1 MNKILFPA
9 TLKIGDPANL
19 PAAGK
24 SVGELQSVLSK
35 LRLEVNP
42 SDLARKEM
50 GASTVEAV
58 RAFQERAGLHAD
70 GKLTHETVAKLNAEL
85 AHNFVA
91 QSKPRTQRIQ
101 ALLQQAG
108 QQLDPA
114 EIKSRKFGPSTVQA
128 FKAIQAKLGVPQDGR
143 ITEDVV
149 SKLREEALKA
159 KLSTKTQ
166 VAQVQRTL
174 LRALDIAKLKDVR
187 VDADELKGRKI
198 GPSTQAVIKAVQT
211 KYGLPATGEL
221 DAATYDRLTSIAVSI
236 PEPVRLLKAKNAA
249 ELKPLKKTA
258 RLNMKSAHVVEVQSA
273 LAFLGFKVDE
283 AEFKNKVFGKSTRDA
298 VVSYQ
303 KARGLAI
310 TGHAA
315 GDTLESL
322 NREIARANPDVATG
336 EFPHRVRG
344 SVRNEQWQ
352 GMAGVTVQV
361 WEKLVS
367 GQGAKLAERKAG
379 ANGFFDVPY
388 DPPRDAATK
397 QIKQPFHLQIRAVD
411 AANAEIGSKLLF
423 NPTQIAWTNFT
434 KGDQPYRGTSE
445 FQGRMAAVTK
455 AIGNTK
461 VIDLVETAA
470 NRQITQA
477 AQVAGLIAEDV
488 MRLVLAHR
496 VAVRVNHAPLG
507 AEACYAYIAQNLP
520 STLPGDLINSTE
532 DWTLIDHLVD
542 MAANGLVFMDDGLKA
557 LAFDNAI
564 TLNLMPIAVG
574 LQKAAVLA
582 AFAQL
587 KQTYVLEKPILI
599 GNGSLKGL
607 LDSSSVDKANYPKV
621 ADAFLQ
627 HKSFGPEFWADV
639 NARPGDF
646 GGADAIKDLKTT
658 VEVGHITKNF
668 GPMLSALKQKIA
680 DPNDHTVSSA
690 RDLAKLTH
698 DEWVGLINA
707 NGGQV
712 PANTDGQSA
721 ADKVQTY
728 AATLVN
734 QSERMFPA
742 VALVATV
749 ARSVNNPLPNV
760 KGVQALM
767 DAHPDLDLRAGNLD
781 VFVKQQNINVDEAT
795 LTEARVLQ
803 RLHRI
808 APNALSGQALLDQ
821 KIHNSAQIVAMGKDR
836 FVATLTKDKNVDA
849 RTALT
854 VYGFAEYQY
863 AQVLQRIADYRFD
876 LHRADPKA
884 IINHTYTKA
893 ELPPE
898 LASIPNLATLFGSL
912 DFCACSHCQ
921 SVYGPAAYLA
931 DVLRFLDKH
940 PSELANKTVKDVLFE
955 RRPDI
960 GNMKLNCENTETP
973 LPYIDLVCEVLE
985 NAIAAPNPAP
995 NFAFQTTRT
1004 AAELRAAPEHV
1015 REEAY
1020 DKLRTADFPLHIAF
1034 DLWQE
1039 QARVFLQHLGV
1050 SRWELMETFQLP
1062 EVPGVPAVP
1071 PAPAVPLVPAVPSD
1085 TSIAGEYWGIST
1097 HETAIIVAPGDNT
1110 DAKQKVHW
1118 GITSPAIPVELS
1130 VADFMRRSSLDY
1142 AGLLELLYVQWINP
1156 LNDPNNV
1163 IIERPEATCDTELQK
1178 VVKLNA
1184 NRLDKMHRFLRLRR
1198 YVGWAM
1204 WEIDLLI
1211 RSTAIGNGI
1220 LDENC
1225 LVRLKQF
1232 AQLQKRLGLS
1242 ADRTLTLF
1250 GDINT
1255 EVRVKPDR
1263 PQQPIPSLYESLFL
1277 NRAVVNPVDLGFG
1290 LPIAAGTHFADADP
1304 SLDHRRTVVAAF
1316 ALTAADL
1323 ERLQVKLPNNDLSV
1337 ANLSRIGRYAWLAM
1351 GLGISIKDLLTLEA
1365 LLGVADIFASPKV
1378 LLDFIKNIDWVTKSP
1393 FTADELDYL
1402 LRKNPESAL
1411 GLRDEVVTQHI
1422 EGLRQALRADR
1433 GSNAA
1438 GVVANQTST
1447 TLGLAADQAQLL
1459 LEQAKLGGK
1468 TFSLVL
1474 QDSSLVAQ
1482 DDAGKFVTKVTPANF
1497 PNIYTVFRV
1506 LHKAALVVQRF
1517 KLDALNLAWLLAN
1530 AAKFQLLQPADLPVV
1545 NAPAATLFPA
1555 WLRLAKWTYFK
1566 ELYPEPEGM
1575 SLRGVFDLAGV
1586 QATPLATIKSAIANL
1601 TQWEPKEVDELIAAR
1616 ALQHGAASG
1625 FADIEN
1631 FLRLHKCLL
1640 ISRRIGVTPAK
1651 VSAWSKRDD
1660 NANDAQKLVS
1670 QEARQATKAKYDD
1683 VTWLEKVTPLED
1695 ALREKKRD
1703 ALIGYLVSNSL
1714 VSVSPEI
1721 NQGGKTYVNPAYW
1734 RDSNDLLKYFLIDVE
1749 MCSCQLTSRIK
1760 QAISSVQMFVQRCL
1774 LGLEQP
1780 RVEVSRAEQQDTASD
1795 NSWKQWKWM
1804 KSYRIWEANRKVFL
1818 YPENWIEPE
1827 LRDDKSPFF
1836 DELESEILQSDMTDE
1851 NAEQA
1856 FLHYVQK
1863 VHEVARLDIVGTYY
1877 ELDDTDPR
1885 DELPPDVNLLHV
1897 VGRTRAQPAVY
1908 FYRRFDLNYGEWSA
1922 WEKIDLDIQ
1931 SNQVIP
1937 VIYNRRLYLFWLSF
1951 MEKPQKVKKLPPATP
1966 TTADSNG
1973 KINSQDAPEPP
1984 NQLELQLCWSG
1995 RKDKGWTSKKV
2006 SHQKLIHPWQRPL
2019 YSYNLKPRYKSRE
2032 NLLWLDVYISQ
2043 SQEFNSTQFW
2053 DAYRNVRD
2061 YVTARHPFGEVS
2073 RPWHSSSFVFDGEVV
2088 DVKMKALAG
2097 QYHILNSNGVAN
2109 EFLSQTT
2116 SLAYVHDNFGEAGRF
2131 ITQLSGRYEI
2141 APRLPLPD
2149 GMHYRNTKL
2158 VNNSQNG
2165 SRANVLENS
2174 HSRTLLSG
2182 AKSPFEI
2189 VASQHSIV
2197 FDTAEWGPVPFFYQ
2211 DTTRAFFIKPEW
2223 QQVIVG
2229 YNQALQTYNY
2239 NFFPFYHPY
2248 TALFMRELNRSGLDG
2263 LLNRQIQTA
2272 PQGYYPGNSFDFGS
2286 YSPGSMSLP
2295 DKTAK
2300 NDRVDFER
2308 YGAYA
2313 LYNWEIFFHAPLMI
2327 ACKLSQNQRFD
2338 EAMRWFHYIFDPTNT
2353 ESPDVPQRYWITRPF
2368 FEQTS
2373 DAYRQ
2378 QRIDNLLKNIDQH
2391 QDELRA
2397 WKNNPFK
2404 PHLIARYRP
2413 VAYQK
2418 TVVMKY
2424 IDNLIAWG
2432 DQLFRRDTIEAIN
2445 EATTLYVLAYELLGR
2460 RPVKVPNV
2468 EHTDK
2473 SYNELAADGGLD
2485 PFGNKQVDILME
2497 NFTGTPVRV
2506 TRTQSGTEPL
2516 PTLNV
2521 FYFGIPNNDRLLKY
2535 WDTVE
2540 DRLFKIRHCMN
2551 IQGVV
2556 RQLPL
2561 FEPPI
2566 DPALLV
2572 KAAAA
2577 GVDLSS
2583 VIADP
2588 AVAPYRF
2595 RQLSQKALEFC
2606 GEVRNL
2612 GDKLLAAL
2620 EKFDAEG
2627 LSLLRSSQEI
2637 NVLQAVREV
2646 RKQQI
2651 KEANE
2656 NWASLEKSRDLAQQK
2671 KDYYEGRDYM
2681 NAWEITALSLGGI
2694 SALAET
2700 GIALGYILAGGLT
2713 FIPKF
2718 VTGASGFGGSPHVTV
2733 EVIDG
2738 FKFSRASELA
2748 VQTLGAISRAADK
2761 FGSLASTVGGYQR
2774 RQEDWK
2780 FQGQLATTEITQI
2793 EKQIA
2798 AAQIRLAIA
2807 EKELDNQ
2814 ALQIENSQAVD
2825 EYMRSKYTN
2834 QQLFDWLARQI
2845 ATIYFQSYQLAYD
2858 MAKRAEKCFQ
2868 HERGDAA
2875 ATFVQFG
2882 YWDSLKKGLLAGE
2895 RLANDIRRMEAAY
2908 LEQNNRDL
2916 EITKHISVAQ
2926 YFPLS
2931 LLALK
2936 EAGACTIV
2944 LPEWLFDMD
2953 YPGHYFRRLKSV
2965 SVSIPGVVGPYTSI
2979 NCTLSLTNH
2988 GIRVRK
2994 DVAAGYG
3001 DPLAAGDDRFHK
3013 SVVPQAAIATS
3024 HGQNDSGM
3032 FELNFNDERFLP
3044 FEGAGAVSEWRLE
3057 LPLENNQF
3065 DLTAVSD
3072 VVLHIRYTARPSGDA
3087 NLTQAAKDNLG
3098 NVLPPLGLRMFII
3111 NQEFSSEWYRFLH
3124 PEAGQDQV
3132 LMFRLGSEH
3141 VPFYARGKTNIN
3153 LTDVS
3158 LIVEGAKGINYT
3170 VELTPPEGPRSHNN
3184 ALKPDPTYGGRQSM
3198 VKGAFA
3204 EQAKVLGD
3212 WQLKIRRKD
3221 AADFKSL
3228 PAEDLRNAYL
3238 VLGFKTS

>member
-1 MNKILFPA
+1 MNTMLFPA
-9 TLKIGDPANL
+9 ALKIGDPANL

-24 SVGELQSVLSK
+24 LVGELQSVLLK
-35 LRLEVNP
+35 LKLEVNP
-42 SDLARKEM
+42 SDLSRKEM
-50 GASTVEAV
+50 GASSVKAV

-70 GKLTHETVAKLNAEL
+70 GKLTHETVTTLNAEM
-85 AHNFVA
+85 AHNFVT
-91 QSKPRTQRIQ
+91 QSKPRTQRLQ
-101 ALLQQAG
+101 ALLQQLG
-108 QQLDPA
+108 QPLDPA
-114 EIKSRKFGPSTVQA
+114 EIRSRKFGPTTEQA
-128 FKAIQAKLGVPQDGR
+128 FKAIQAKLGEPQDGR
-143 ITEDVV
+143 VTEVVV
-149 SKLREEALKA
+149 SKLREEALKTR
-159 KLSTKTQ
+159 LSTKAQ

-174 LRALDIAKLKDVR
+174 LRALTIAKLMDVR
-187 VDADELKGRKI
+187 VDADELKGKRI
-198 GPSTQAVIKAVQT
+198 GPSTQAAIKAVQS

-221 DAATYDRLTSIAVSI
+221 DAATYERLTSIAVSI
-236 PEPVRLLKAKNAA
+236 PEPVRQLKVKNAA
-249 ELKPLKKTA
+249 ELKPLMKTA
-258 RLNMKSAHVVEVQSA
+258 RLNMKSAHVLEVQSA
-273 LAFLGFKVDE
+273 LAFLGFWIDE

-298 VVSYQ
+298 LVRYQ

-315 GDTLESL
+315 GDTLKSL
-322 NREIARANPDVATG
+322 NREIERANPDVATAV
-336 EFPHRVRG
+336 FPYRIRG
-344 SVRNEQWQ
+344 SVRNERWQ
-352 GMAGVTVQV
+352 GVPGVTVQI
-361 WEKLVS
+361 WEKLIS
-367 GQGAKLAERKAG
+367 GQGAKLAERKTG

-388 DPPRDAATK
+388 DPPRNAATR
-397 QIKQPFHLQIRAVD
+397 QIRQPFHLQIKAID
-411 AANAEIGSKLLF
+411 AANGEIGLKLLF

-434 KGDQPYRGTSE
+434 QGDQPYRGSSE
-445 FQGRMAAVTK
+445 FQSRMAAMTK
-455 AIGNTK
+455 AIGNARI
-461 VIDLVETAA
+461 VDLVETTA
-470 NRQITQA
+470 NPQITQA
-477 AQVAGLIAEDV
+477 GQAAGLIAEEV

-574 LQKAAVLA
+574 LQKDAILA

-587 KQTYVLEKPILI
+587 KQTYVLKKPILI

-607 LDSSSVDKANYPKV
+607 LDSSSIDETNYPRV
-621 ADAFLQ
+621 ADVFLK
-627 HKSFGPEFWADV
+627 HKSFGPEFWAEV
-639 NARPGDF
+639 NARPTDF
-646 GGADAIKDLKTT
+646 GGADAIRDLRTT
-658 VEVGHITKNF
+658 VEVGHVTRNF
-668 GPMLSALKQKIA
+668 EPMLSALKQKIA
-680 DPNDHTVSSA
+680 DPNDHTVNST

-698 DEWVGLINA
+698 DEWVGLIDA

-767 DAHPDLDLRAGNLD
+767 DAHPDLDLRTGNLD
-781 VFVKQQNINVDEAT
+781 VFVKQQNITVDEAT

-803 RLHRI
+803 RVHRI
-808 APNALSGQALLDQ
+808 APNAASGQALLDQ

-836 FVATLTKDKNVDA
+836 FVATLTRDKNVDA
-849 RTALT
+849 RLARTIF
-854 VYGFAEYQY
+854 GFAEYQY

-884 IINHTYTKA
+884 IINHTYTKD

-898 LASIPNLATLFGSL
+898 LATIPNLATLFGAL
-912 DFCACSHCQ
+912 DFCACAHCQ

-960 GNMKLNCENTETP
+960 GNIKLNCENTETP

-1020 DKLRTADFPLHIAF
+1020 DTLRSANFPLNSAF

-1039 QARVFLQHLGV
+1039 QARLFIQYLGIP
-1050 SRWELMETFQLP
+1050 RWELMEAFQRP

-1071 PAPAVPLVPAVPSD
+1071 PAPAVLPVPAVPSD
-1085 TSIAGEYWGIST
+1085 TSIAGEYWGLST
-1097 HETAIIVAPGDNT
+1097 HETTIIVATGDNT
-1110 DAKQKVHW
+1110 DARQKVYW
-1118 GITSPAIPVELS
+1118 GLTSPAIPAELS
-1130 VADFMRRSSLDY
+1130 VAEFMRRSSLDY
-1142 AGLLELLYVQWINP
+1142 AGLLELLNVRWLNP
-1156 LNDPNNV
+1156 PNDPHNV
-1163 IIERPEATCDTELQK
+1163 IIERPQATCDTELQK

-1198 YVGWAM
+1198 HVGWAM

-1211 RSTAIGNGI
+1211 RSAAIGNGS
-1220 LDENC
+1220 LDENG
-1225 LVRLKQF
+1225 LIRLKQF

-1242 ADRTLTLF
+1242 VDRTLALF
-1250 GDINT
+1250 SDIDT
-1255 EVRVKPDR
+1255 ETRVKPDR
-1263 PQQPIPSLYESLFL
+1263 PQYPISSLYENLFL
-1277 NRAVVNPVDLGFG
+1277 NRAVVNPVDRGFG
-1290 LPIAAGTHFADADP
+1290 LPIVAGTHLADADP
-1304 SLDHRRTVVAAF
+1304 NLDHRRTVVAAL

-1323 ERLQVKLPNNDLSV
+1323 ERLQTRLPGNDLSV
-1337 ANLSRIGRYAWLAM
+1337 ANLSKLGRYAWLAK
-1351 GLGISIKDLLTLEA
+1351 GLALSVRDLLTLEV
-1365 LLGVADIFASPKV
+1365 LSGVPDIFATPKTA
-1378 LLDFIKNIDWVTKSP
+1378 LDFIERADWVTKSP
-1393 FTADELDYL
+1393 FTVDELDYL
-1402 LRKNPESAL
+1402 LRVNPDSVLGPRDAL
-1411 GLRDEVVTQHI
+1411 VTQYI
-1422 EGLRQALRADR
+1422 ETLRQALRTDR
-1433 GSNAA
+1433 VNNAA
-1438 GVVANQTST
+1438 GVIASQIAT
-1447 TLGLAADQAQLL
+1447 TLGIAADQAQLL
-1459 LEQAKLGGK
+1459 LKKTTLGAN
-1468 TFSLVL
+1468 TFSQVL
-1474 QDSSLVAQ
+1474 QDPNLIAQ
-1482 DDAGKFVTKVTPANF
+1482 DNNGGFTTDVTPAGF
-1497 PNIYTVFRV
+1497 PDIYTVFRV
-1506 LHKAALVVQRF
+1506 LHKAALVVQRL
-1517 KLDALNLAWLLAN
+1517 KLDALNLGWVLAN
-1530 AAKFQLLQPADLPVV
+1530 AVKFGLLPV
-1545 NAPAATLFPA
+1545 NALPVLNPPGAPLFPA
-1555 WLRLAKWTYFK
+1555 WLKLAQWMHFK
-1566 ELYPEPEGM
+1566 ALYPEPEGM
-1575 SLRGVFDLAGV
+1575 SLRGVFDLAGIP
-1586 QATPLATIKSAIANL
+1586 ATQIAVIKAAIAKL
-1601 TQWEPKEVDELIAAR
+1601 TQWEPKEVDELVFALS
-1616 ALQHGAASG
+1616 LQHGGATSD

-1631 FLRLHKCLL
+1631 LLWLHRCLR
-1640 ISRRIGVTPAK
+1640 IARRIGVTPAK

-1660 NANDAQKLVS
+1660 NAQKLVS
-1670 QEARQATKAKYDD
+1670 LEARQAAKSRYDD
-1683 VTWLEKVTPLED
+1683 VAWLEKVTPLEN

-1703 ALIGYLVSNSL
+1703 ALIAYLVSSAL
-1714 VSVSPEI
+1714 VSVSPTI
-1721 NQGGKTYVNPAYW
+1721 SQGGKTYANAAYW
-1734 RDSNDLLKYFLIDVE
+1734 RDGNDLLKYFLIDVE
-1749 MCSCQLTSRIK
+1749 MFSCQLTSRIK
-1760 QAISSVQMFVQRCL
+1760 QAISAVQMFVQRCL
-1774 LGLEQP
+1774 LGVEQP

-1836 DELESEILQSDMTDE
+1836 EELESEILQSDMTDE
-1851 NAEQA
+1851 NARQA
-1856 FLHYVQK
+1856 LLHYIQK

-1885 DELPPDVNLLHV
+1885 DQLPPDINLLHV

-1908 FYRRFDLNYGEWSA
+1908 FYRRFDLNYAEWSA

-1937 VIYNRRLYLFWLSF
+1937 VVYNRRLYLFWLSF
-1951 MEKPQKVKKLPPATP
+1951 MEKPQKIKKLPPAKASDQP
-1966 TTADSNG
+1966 G
-1973 KINSQDAPEPP
+1973 NSPEPP
-1984 NQLELQLCWSG
+1984 NQLELQLCWSA
-1995 RKDKGWTSKKV
+1995 RKDNGWTAKKV

-2019 YSYNLKPRYKSRE
+2019 FSYNLKPRYKSRE

-2043 SQEFNSTQFW
+2043 SQEFNGTQFW
-2053 DAYRNVRD
+2053 DAYRNTRD
-2061 YVTARHPFGEVS
+2061 YVTARHPFDETA
-2073 RPWHSSSFVFDGEVV
+2073 RPWHSSSFVFDG
-2088 DVKMKALAG
+2088 DVLDVRMKALAG
-2097 QYHILNSNGVAN
+2097 QYHVLDSNGVAN

-2116 SLAYVHDNFGEAGRF
+2116 SLAYVRDNFGDMGRS
-2131 ITQLSGRYEI
+2131 INALSDGYEI
-2141 APRLPLPD
+2141 APRLPLPN
-2149 GMHYRNTKL
+2149 GMHYQNTKL
-2158 VNNSQNG
+2158 ANNKRTLNRS
-2165 SRANVLENS
+2165 SANVLENS
-2174 HSRTLLSG
+2174 HTRTLLGG
-2182 AKSPFEI
+2182 ARTPFEI

-2197 FDTAEWGPVPFFYQ
+2197 FDTAAWGPVPFFYQ
-2211 DTTRAFFIKPEW
+2211 DDTRAFFVKPEW
-2223 QQVIVG
+2223 QQVIIG
-2229 YNQALQTYNY
+2229 YNQTLQTYNY

-2263 LLNRQIQTA
+2263 LLNRRIQTA

-2286 YSPGSMSLP
+2286 YGPGSMSLP

-2327 ACKLSQNQRFD
+2327 ACKLSQNQRFE

-2368 FEQTS
+2368 FDQTS

-2432 DQLFRRDTIEAIN
+2432 DQLFRRDTIETIN

-2460 RPVKVPNV
+2460 RPVKVPSV
-2468 EHTDK
+2468 EHIDK
-2473 SYNELAADGGLD
+2473 SYNELAADSGLD

-2521 FYFGIPNNDRLLKY
+2521 FYFGIPNNDRLLTY

-2577 GVDLSS
+2577 GIDLGS
-2583 VIADP
+2583 VIADL
-2588 AVAPYRF
+2588 AVAPAPYRF
-2595 RQLSQKALEFC
+2595 QQLSQKALEFC
-2606 GEVRNL
+2606 GEVRAL

-2620 EKFDAEG
+2620 EKSDAEG
-2627 LSLLRSSQEI
+2627 LSLLRSAQEI

-2651 KEANE
+2651 REANE
-2656 NWASLEKSRDLAQQK
+2656 SWASLEKSRDLAQQK
-2671 KDYYEGRDYM
+2671 KTFYESRDFM
-2681 NAWEITALSLGGI
+2681 NPWEITAIGLSGA
-2694 SALAET
+2694 SALIQGSLAV
-2700 GIALGYILAGGLT
+2700 GYVLAGALA
-2713 FIPKF
+2713 FIPKI
-2718 VTGASGFGGSPHVTV
+2718 TGGVSGFGASPVVTV
-2733 EVIDG
+2733 DPIDG
-2738 FKFSRASELA
+2738 KNFAEGAGHAMSALNAIMSTLDRA
-2748 VQTLGAISRAADK
+2748 
-2761 FGSLASTVGGYQR
+2761 GSMASTVGGYCR
-2774 RQEDWK
+2774 RKDEWD
-2780 FQGQLATTEITQI
+2780 FQGELATTEIAQI

-2814 ALQIENSQAVD
+2814 ELQIENSQTVD

-2834 QQLFDWLARQI
+2834 QQLYDWQVRQV
-2845 ATIYFQSYQLAYD
+2845 ASIYFQSYQLAYD

-2868 HERGDAA
+2868 YERGDATV
-2875 ATFVQFG
+2875 TFVQFG

-2895 RLANDIRRMEAAY
+2895 RLANDLRRMESAY
-2908 LEQNNRDL
+2908 LEQNHRDL
-2916 EITKHISVAQ
+2916 EITKHISLAQ
-2926 YFPLS
+2926 FLPLS

-2953 YPGHYFRRLKSV
+2953 YPNHYFRRIKSV
-2965 SVSIPGVVGPYTSI
+2965 AVSIPCVVGPYTSV
-2979 NCTLSLTNH
+2979 NCTLTLTKAA
-2988 GIRVRK
+2988 VRTS
-2994 DVAAGYG
+2994 DSAVNYQELVPAVA
-3001 DPLAAGDDRFHK
+3001 PSIPTSR
-3013 SVVPQAAIATS
+3013 IATS
-3024 HGQNDSGM
+3024 HGQNDAGM
-3032 FELNFNDERFLP
+3032 FELSFSDERFLP

-3057 LPLENNQF
+3057 LSQENNQF
-3065 DLTAVSD
+3065 NLATVSD
-3072 VVLHIRYTARPSGDA
+3072 IILHVRYMARPSGNL
-3087 NLTQAAKDNLG
+3087 NLTQAAKANLAA
-3098 NVLPPLGLRMFII
+3098 VLPPVGLRMFVL
-3111 NQEFSSEWYRFLH
+3111 NQEFSSQWHRFLR
-3124 PEAGQDQV
+3124 PEAGQDQRM
-3132 LMFRLGSEH
+3132 LFTLGLEH
-3141 VPFYARGKTNIN
+3141 LPFYVRGKTNIN
-3153 LTDVS
+3153 LSGVS
-3158 LIVEGAKGINYT
+3158 LIVEGAEGMSYS
-3170 VELTPPEGPRSHNN
+3170 VELTPPAGPRSDNN
-3184 ALKPDPTYGGRQSM
+3184 ALSPDPTYGGRQSM
-3198 VKGAFA
+3198 VKDGFGP
-3204 EQAKVLGD
+3204 QATILGD
-3212 WQLKIRRKD
+3212 WLLKVQRAG
-3221 AADFKSL
+3221 AANFKSL
-3228 PAEDLRNAYL
+3228 PPEDIQNAFL

>member
-24 SVGELQSVLSK
+24 PVGELQSALSK
-35 LRLEVNP
+35 LKLEVNP
-42 SDLARKEM
+42 SDLARKQL
-50 GASTVEAV
+50 GSSTVEAV
-58 RAFQERAGLHAD
+58 RAFQQRAGLNAD
-70 GKLTHETVAKLNAEL
+70 GKLTPETVTKLNADL
-85 AHNFVA
+85 AHDFVA

-101 ALLQQAG
+101 ALLQQVG
-108 QQLDPA
+108 QKLDPA
-114 EIKSRKFGPSTVQA
+114 EIKSRKFGPSTEQA
-128 FKAIQAKLGVPQDGR
+128 FKAIQAGLGVPQDGR

-149 SKLREEALKA
+149 SKLREQALKS

-174 LRALDIAKLKDVR
+174 LRALNIAKLKDVR
-187 VDADELKGRKI
+187 VDAEELKGRKI
-198 GPSTQAVIKAVQT
+198 GPSTQAAIKAVQAR
-211 KYGLPATGEL
+211 YGLPVTGEL
-221 DAATYDRLTSIAVSI
+221 DPATYDRLTSIAVSI
-236 PEPVRLLKAKNAA
+236 AEPVRQLKAKSAA
-249 ELKPLKKTA
+249 ELRPLKKTA
-258 RLNMKSAHVVEVQSA
+258 RLNMKSAHVGDVQGT

-283 AEFKNKVFGKSTRDA
+283 AEFKNKVFGKSTREA

-303 KARGLAI
+303 KAHGLAI
-310 TGHAA
+310 TGHAE
-315 GDTLESL
+315 GDTLASL
-322 NREIARANPDVATG
+322 NREIQRANPKVATA
-336 EFPHRVRG
+336 EFPYRVRG
-344 SVRNEQWQ
+344 SVRDELWQ

-367 GQGAKLAERKAG
+367 GPGAKLAERTTA
-379 ANGFFDVPY
+379 ANGFFDVSY
-388 DPPRDAATK
+388 DPPKDPATRQVK
-397 QIKQPFHLQIRAVD
+397 EPFHLQIKALG
-411 AANAEIGSKLLF
+411 AANVEIGSKLLF
-423 NPTQIAWTNFT
+423 NPTQIAWSNFT

-445 FQGRMAAVTK
+445 FQARMAALTK
-455 AIGNTK
+455 AIGNAK
-461 VIDLVETAA
+461 VADLVETAA
-470 NRQITQA
+470 NRQITHA
-477 AQVAGLIAEDV
+477 AQAAGLIAEDM

-496 VAVRVNHAPLG
+496 VAAQVNHAPLG
-507 AEACYAYIAQNLP
+507 AEACYAYIGQNLP

-574 LQKAAVLA
+574 LQKDAVLA

-607 LDSSSVDKANYPKV
+607 LDASSVAQANFPKV
-621 ADAFLQ
+621 ADAFLK

-658 VEVGHITKNF
+658 VEVGHVTKNF
-668 GPMLSALKQKIA
+668 APMLAALKQKIA
-680 DPNDHTVSSA
+680 DPNDHAVSSA

-712 PANTDGQSA
+712 PANTDGQSPA
-721 ADKVQTY
+721 EKVQTY
-728 AATLVN
+728 AATLVS

-749 ARSVNNPLPNV
+749 ARSANNPLPNV

-767 DAHPDLDLRAGNLD
+767 DAHPDLDLRTGNLD
-781 VFVKQQNINVDEAT
+781 VFVKQQNIDVDEAT

-803 RLHRI
+803 RVHRI

-821 KIHNSAQIVAMGKDR
+821 KIHSSAQIVSMGKDM
-836 FVATLTKDKNVDA
+836 FVATLTKDKQVDS

-876 LHRADPKA
+876 MHRADPKA
-884 IINHTYTKA
+884 IIEHTYAKA

-898 LASIPNLATLFGSL
+898 LAAIPNLATLFGSL
-912 DFCACSHCQ
+912 DFCACAHCQ

-940 PSELANKTVKDVLFE
+940 PSELANKTVKDLLFE

-960 GNMKLNCENTETP
+960 GNIKLNCENTETP

-985 NAIAAPNPAP
+985 NAIAAPNPAT
-995 NFAFQTTRT
+995 NFAFQSTRT

-1020 DKLRTADFPLHIAF
+1020 DKLRSADFPLNIAF

-1050 SRWELMETFQLP
+1050 SRWELMEAFQLP
-1062 EVPGVPAVP
+1062 EVPGVPAIP
-1071 PAPAVPLVPAVPSD
+1071 PAPAVPPVPAVPSD
-1085 TSIAGEYWGIST
+1085 TSIAGEYWGLST
-1097 HETAIIVAPGDNT
+1097 HETTIIVATGDNT
-1110 DAKQKVHW
+1110 DARQKVYW
-1118 GITSPAIPVELS
+1118 GITTPAIPAELS

-1142 AGLLELLYVQWINP
+1142 AGLLELLYVRWINP
-1156 LNDPNNV
+1156 PGDPDNV
-1163 IIERPEATCDTELQK
+1163 IIERPDATCDTELQK
-1178 VVKLNA
+1178 LVKLNA
-1184 NRLDKMHRFLRLRR
+1184 SRLDKMHRFLRLWRH
-1198 YVGWAM
+1198 VGWAM

-1211 RSTAIGNGI
+1211 RSTAIGNGS

-1232 AQLQKRLGLS
+1232 AQLQKRLALPVDQ
-1242 ADRTLTLF
+1242 ALALF
-1250 GDINT
+1250 SDINT
-1255 EVRVKPDR
+1255 EARVRPER
-1263 PQQPIPSLYESLFL
+1263 PQQSMPSLYENLFQ
-1277 NRAVVNPVDLGFG
+1277 NRSVVNPVDPGFG
-1290 LPIAAGTHFADADP
+1290 LPIAAGTHLAHADP
-1304 SLDHRRTVVAAF
+1304 KLDHRRTVVAAF

-1323 ERLQVKLPNNDLSV
+1323 ERLQTRLPNNDLSV
-1337 ANLSRIGRYAWLAM
+1337 ANLSKLGRYAWLASA
-1351 GLGISIKDLLTLEA
+1351 LAIPVRDLLMLETLS
-1365 LLGVADIFASPKV
+1365 GVPIVFATPKAA
-1378 LLDFIKNIDWVTKSP
+1378 LDFIEIVDWVTKSP
-1393 FTADELDYL
+1393 FTVDELDYL
-1402 LRKNPESAL
+1402 LRVNPDSTL
-1411 GLRDEVVTQHI
+1411 GLRDEVVTQYI
-1422 EGLRQALRADR
+1422 GTLRQALRTDR
-1433 GSNAA
+1433 TNNAA
-1438 GVVANQTST
+1438 GVIASQVAT

-1459 LEQAKLGGK
+1459 LEKTMLGAK
-1468 TFSLVL
+1468 TFSQVL
-1474 QDSSLVAQ
+1474 QNPSLVAQ
-1482 DDAGKFVTKVTPANF
+1482 DNNGGFTTKVTRTNF
-1497 PNIYTVFRV
+1497 PDIYTVFQV

-1517 KLDALNLAWLLAN
+1517 KLDAVNLGWILAN
-1530 AAKFQLLQPADLPVV
+1530 AVKFGLLQPNSLPVL
-1545 NAPAATLFPA
+1545 NPPGAPLFPA
-1555 WLRLAKWTYFK
+1555 WLKLGQWVDFK
-1566 ELYPEPEGM
+1566 GLYPEPEGM
-1575 SLRGVFDLAGV
+1575 SLRRVFDLAGI
-1586 QATPLATIKSAIANL
+1586 QATQLPAIKAAIAQL
-1601 TQWEPKEVDELIAAR
+1601 TQWEATEVDELTAAL
-1616 ALQHGAASG
+1616 ALQHGGATSD

-1631 FLRLHKCLL
+1631 FLRLHTCRR

-1651 VSAWSKRDD
+1651 ASAWSKRDD
-1660 NANDAQKLVS
+1660 NANDAQKLAS
-1670 QEARQATKAKYDD
+1670 QGARQAAKAKYDD
-1683 VTWLEKVTPLED
+1683 LAWLEKVTPLED

-1703 ALIGYLVSNSL
+1703 ALIGYLVSNAL
-1714 VSVSPEI
+1714 VSESPDI
-1721 NQGGKTYVNPAYW
+1721 AQGGKTYANPAYW
-1734 RDSNDLLKYFLIDVE
+1734 RDANDLLKYFLIDVE

-1760 QAISSVQMFVQRCL
+1760 QATGSVQMFVQRCL

-1780 RVEVSRAEQQDTASD
+1780 RVEVSRREQLDAASD

-1804 KSYRIWEANRKVFL
+1804 NNYRIWEANRKVFL

-1836 DELESEILQSDMTDE
+1836 EELESEILQSDMTDE
-1851 NAEQA
+1851 NARQA

-1863 VHEVARLDIVGTYY
+1863 VHEVARLDIVGAYY
-1877 ELDDTDPR
+1877 ELDDTDPS
-1885 DELPPDVNLLHV
+1885 DQLPPDINLLHV

-1922 WEKIDLDIQ
+1922 WEKIDLDIL
-1931 SNQVIP
+1931 SNQV
-1937 VIYNRRLYLFWLSF
+1937 VSVVYNRQLYLFWLSF
-1951 MEKPQKVKKLPPATP
+1951 MEKPQKVKKMPPAKP
-1966 TTADSNG
+1966 SEQPGN
-1973 KINSQDAPEPP
+1973 APEPP
-1984 NQLELQLCWSG
+1984 NQLELQLCWSA
-1995 RKDKGWTSKKV
+1995 RKDKGWTAKKV
-2006 SHQKLIHPWQRPL
+2006 SHQKLIHPWQRPQF
-2019 YSYNLKPRYKSRE
+2019 SYNLKPRYKSRE

-2043 SQEFNSTQFW
+2043 SQEFNSTKFW
-2053 DAYRNVRD
+2053 DAYRSTND
-2061 YVTARHPFGEVS
+2061 YVTARHPFDETA
-2073 RPWHSSSFVFDGEVV
+2073 RPWHSSSFVFDG
-2088 DVKMKALAG
+2088 DVLDVRMKALAG
-2097 QYHILNSNGVAN
+2097 QYHVLDSNGVAN
-2109 EFLSQTT
+2109 EGLSQTT
-2116 SLAYVHDNFGEAGRF
+2116 SLTYVRDSFGDVGRSINSLAGA
-2131 ITQLSGRYEI
+2131 YEI

-2149 GMHYRNTKL
+2149 GMHYENTKL
-2158 VNNSQNG
+2158 ANNKRTFNG
-2165 SRANVLENS
+2165 SSANVLENS
-2174 HSRTLLSG
+2174 HSRTLLGG
-2182 AKSPFEI
+2182 ARSPFEI

-2197 FDTAEWGPVPFFYQ
+2197 FDTAAWGPVPFFYQ
-2211 DTTRAFFIKPEW
+2211 DDARAFFVRPEW
-2223 QQVIVG
+2223 QQVVVG
-2229 YNQALQTYNY
+2229 YNQTLQAYNY

-2263 LLNRQIQTA
+2263 LLNRRVQTA
-2272 PQGYYPGNSFDFGS
+2272 PQGYYPGNAFDFGS
-2286 YSPGSMSLP
+2286 YKPGSMSLP

-2313 LYNWEIFFHAPLMI
+2313 LYNWEIFFHAPLMV
-2327 ACKLSQNQRFD
+2327 ACRLSQNQRFE

-2378 QRIDNLLKNIDQH
+2378 QRIDNLLKNIDQR

-2468 EHTDK
+2468 EHADK
-2473 SYNELAADGGLD
+2473 SYNELTADGGLD

-2506 TRTQSGTEPL
+2506 TRTQSGAEPL

-2521 FYFGIPNNDRLLKY
+2521 FYFGIPNNDRLLTY

-2583 VIADP
+2583 VISDL
-2588 AVAPYRF
+2588 AVAPAPYRF

-2606 GEVRNL
+2606 GEVRSL

-2620 EKFDAEG
+2620 EKYDAEG
-2627 LSLLRSSQEI
+2627 LSLLRSSQET

-2656 NWASLEKSRDLAQQK
+2656 TWASLEKSRDLAQQK
-2671 KDYYEGRDYM
+2671 KTFYEGRDFM
-2681 NAWEITALSLGGI
+2681 NPWEITAISLSGA
-2694 SALAET
+2694 SALIQGSLAV
-2700 GIALGYILAGGLT
+2700 GYVLAGALA
-2713 FIPKF
+2713 FIPKI
-2718 VTGASGFGGSPHVTV
+2718 TGGVSGFGATPVVTIDP
-2733 EVIDG
+2733 IDG
-2738 FKFSRASELA
+2738 KNFAEGAGHAMNALNAIMSTLDRA
-2748 VQTLGAISRAADK
+2748 
-2761 FGSLASTVGGYQR
+2761 GSMASTVGSYWR
-2774 RQEDWK
+2774 RKDEWDL
-2780 FQGQLATTEITQI
+2780 QGQLATTEIAQI

-2807 EKELDNQ
+2807 EKELENQ
-2814 ALQIENSQAVD
+2814 ELQIENAQAVE

-2834 QQLFDWLARQI
+2834 QQLYDWQVRQV
-2845 ATIYFQSYQLAYD
+2845 ASIYFQGYQLAYD

-2868 HERGDAA
+2868 YERGDAA
-2875 ATFVQFG
+2875 VTFVQFG
-2882 YWDSLKKGLLAGE
+2882 YWDSLKKGLLAGD
-2895 RLANDIRRMEAAY
+2895 RLANDLRRMESAY

-2916 EITKHISVAQ
+2916 EITKHISLAQ
-2926 YFPLS
+2926 FLPLS

-2965 SVSIPGVVGPYTSI
+2965 SVSIPCVTGPYTSI

-2988 GIRVRK
+2988 GTRVSK

-3001 DPLAAGDDRFHK
+3001 DPLAGADARFYK

-3024 HGQNDSGM
+3024 HGQNDPGM
-3032 FELNFNDERFLP
+3032 FELNFSDERFLP

-3057 LPLENNQF
+3057 LPKENNQF
-3065 DLTAVSD
+3065 DLATVSD
-3072 VVLHIRYTARPSGDA
+3072 VILHVRYTARPGGDL
-3087 NLTQAAKDNLG
+3087 NLTQAAN
-3098 NVLPPLGLRMFII
+3098 NNIAAVLPPLGLRMLVL
-3111 NQEFSSEWYRFLH
+3111 NQEFSSQWYRFLH

-3132 LMFRLGSEH
+3132 LTFTLGMEH
-3141 VPFYARGKTNIN
+3141 LPFYARGKANIN
-3153 LTDVS
+3153 LTAVT
-3158 LIVEGAKGINYT
+3158 LIVEGGEGISYS
-3170 VELTPPEGPRSHNN
+3170 VELTPPAGPGSVNN
-3184 ALKPDPTYGGRQSM
+3184 ALNPDPVYRGRQSM
-3198 VKGAFA
+3198 VKGGFA
-3204 EQAKVLGD
+3204 PQARVLGD
-3212 WQLKIRRKD
+3212 WVLKIQRGG

-3228 PAEDLRNAYL
+3228 PAEDIRNAYL

>member
-1 MNKILFPA
+1 MNKMTFP
-9 TLKIGDPANL
+9 TGLKLNDPANI
-19 PAAGK
+19 PTAGK
-24 SVGELQSVLSK
+24 PVGELHTVLLK
-35 LRLEVNP
+35 LKLDVKP

-50 GASTVEAV
+50 GASTIEAI
-58 RAFQERAGLHAD
+58 RTFQARTGLPVD
-70 GKLTHETVAKLNAEL
+70 GTLTPNTVAKLNAEL
-85 AHNFVA
+85 AHNFVV
-91 QSKPRTQRIQ
+91 QSKTRTQR
-101 ALLQQAG
+101 LQDMLQRAG
-108 QQLDPA
+108 QTVDPQ
-114 EIKSRKFGPSTVQA
+114 EIKSRKFGPSTEQA
-128 FKAIQAKLGVPQDGR
+128 LKQFQAQVGVPQDGR
-143 ITEDVV
+143 VMEDIVN
-149 SKLREEALKA
+149 KLREAALKA
-159 KLSTKTQ
+159 KLSSNTQ

-174 LRALDIAKLKDVR
+174 LRALHIAKLTDVR
-187 VDADELKGRKI
+187 VDADELKSHKI
-198 GPSTQAVIKAVQT
+198 GPSTQAAIKAVQT
-211 KYGLPATGEL
+211 KYGMPATGEL
-221 DAATYDRLTSIAVSI
+221 DAATYDRLISIATSI
-236 PEPVRLLKAKNAA
+236 PEPVRQLKAKSAA
-249 ELKPLKKTA
+249 ELKPLKKAA
-258 RLNMKSAHVVEVQSA
+258 RLNMKRGHVGDVQGA

-283 AEFKNKVFGKSTRDA
+283 AEFRTKTFGKSTREA

-303 KARGLAI
+303 RARGLAV
-310 TGHAA
+310 TGHVA
-315 GDTLESL
+315 GDTLKSL
-322 NREIARANPDVATG
+322 NRDIQRVNPDAAID
-336 EFPHRVRG
+336 EFPYRVRG
-344 SVRNEQWQ
+344 SVRNELWQ

-367 GQGAKLAERKAG
+367 GQGATLAERKTG
-379 ANGFFDVPY
+379 ANGFFDIPY
-388 DPPRDAATK
+388 DPPREAATK
-397 QIKQPFHLQIRAVD
+397 QIKQPFHLQIKAID
-411 AANAEIGSKLLF
+411 GTNNEIGSKLLF

-434 KGDQPYRGTSE
+434 KGDHPYRGTSE
-445 FQGRMAAVTK
+445 FQERVAAVTK
-455 AIGNTK
+455 AIGNAN
-461 VIDLVETAA
+461 VADLVETAA
-470 NRQITQA
+470 DRQITRAAQA
-477 AQVAGLIAEDV
+477 AGLLAEDV

-496 VAVRVNHAPLG
+496 VTARLNHAPLG
-507 AEACYAYIAQNLP
+507 AEACYAYIAQSLP
-520 STLPGDLINSTE
+520 STLPGDLIDSTE

-542 MAANGLVFMDDGLKA
+542 LAANGLVFMDDDLKA

-574 LQKAAVLA
+574 LQKNAVLA
-582 AFAQL
+582 ALAQL
-587 KQTYVLEKPILI
+587 KQTYMLEKPILV

-607 LDSSSVDKANYPKV
+607 LDSSTVDAAHYPSV
-621 ADAFLQ
+621 ADAFLK
-627 HKSFGPEFWADV
+627 HKSFGPEFWTDV
-639 NARPGDF
+639 SARPQDF
-646 GGADAIKDLKTT
+646 GGADAIKDLRTT
-658 VEVGHITKNF
+658 IEVGHVTKNF
-668 GPMLSALKQKIA
+668 EPMLAALKQKIA
-680 DPNDHTVSSA
+680 DPNDQAVNSA

-712 PANTDGQSA
+712 PPNTDGQSA

-728 AATLVN
+728 AATLVS

-749 ARSVNNPLPNV
+749 ARSANNPLPHVN
-760 KGVQALM
+760 GVQTLM
-767 DAHPDLDLRAGNLD
+767 DAHPDFDLRTGNLD
-781 VFVKQQNINVDEAT
+781 VFVKQQNLNVDDAT

-803 RLHRI
+803 RVHRI
-808 APNALSGQALLDQ
+808 APHALAGQALLDH
-821 KIHNSAQIVAMGKDR
+821 KIHNSAQILAMGKDK
-836 FVATLTKDKNVDA
+836 FVATLTKDQQIDS
-849 RTALT
+849 RTAMT

-893 ELPPE
+893 ELPAE
-898 LASIPNLATLFGSL
+898 LATIPNLETLFGSL
-912 DFCACSHCQ
+912 DFCACAHCQ

-931 DVLRFLDKH
+931 DVLRFLDEH
-940 PSELANKTVKDVLFE
+940 PSEVANKTVKDFLFE

-960 GNMKLNCENTETP
+960 GNIKLNCENTETP

-995 NFAFQTTRT
+995 NFSFQTTRT

-1015 REEAY
+1015 RQEAY
-1020 DKLRTADFPLHIAF
+1020 DKLRTADHPLNVAF

-1050 SRWELMETFQLP
+1050 ARWELMDAFQARP
-1062 EVPGVPAVP
+1062 QG
-1071 PAPAVPLVPAVPSD
+1071 APAAPTD
-1085 TSIAGEYWGIST
+1085 TSIAAEYWGMST
-1097 HETAIIVAPGDNT
+1097 HETTIIVAAGDNT
-1110 DAKQKVHW
+1110 DAKQKTYW
-1118 GITSPAIPVELS
+1118 GITSPAIPAELS
-1130 VADFMRRSSLDY
+1130 AADFLRRSFLSY
-1142 AGLLELLYVQWINP
+1142 AELLELLDVRWINP
-1156 LNDPNNV
+1156 PGNANNV
-1163 IIERPEATCDTELQK
+1163 AIERPNATCDTELQK
-1178 VVKLNA
+1178 VVNLNA
-1184 NRLDKMHRFLRLRR
+1184 DRLDKMHRFLRLWRH
-1198 YVGWAM
+1198 VGWAM

-1211 RSTAIGNGI
+1211 RSAAIGNGS
-1220 LDENC
+1220 LDESC

-1242 ADRTLTLF
+1242 VERTLALF
-1250 GDINT
+1250 ADINT
-1255 EVRVKPDR
+1255 EARMKPDQ
-1263 PQQPIPSLYESLFL
+1263 PQQPIPSLYDNLFL
-1277 NRAVVNPVDLGFG
+1277 NQAVVNPVDKGFT

-1304 SLDHRRTVVAAF
+1304 NLDHRRTVLAAF
-1316 ALTAADL
+1316 ALSTADL
-1323 ERLQVKLPNNDLSV
+1323 ERLLAKLPNNDLSV
-1337 ANLSRIGRYAWLAM
+1337 SNVSKIGRYAWLAK
-1351 GLGISIKDLLTLEA
+1351 GLAISIKDLITLEA
-1365 LLGVADIFASPKV
+1365 LSGLADIFATPKV
-1378 LLDFIKNIDWVTKSP
+1378 ALDFIESIDWVTKSP
-1393 FTADELDYL
+1393 FTVDELDYL
-1402 LRKNPESAL
+1402 LRVNPDSAV
-1411 GLRDEVVTQHI
+1411 GLRDEVLTQYI
-1422 EGLRQALRADR
+1422 EALRQALRADR
-1433 GSNAA
+1433 ANNTA
-1438 GVVANQTST
+1438 GVIASQVATA
-1447 TLGLAADQAQLL
+1447 LGIAADQAQLL
-1459 LEQAKLGGK
+1459 LEQTKLGAN
-1468 TFSLVL
+1468 TFSQVL
-1474 QDSSLVAQ
+1474 QDPNLVAQ
-1482 DDAGKFVTKVTPANF
+1482 DNTGKFTTDITPANF
-1497 PNIYTVFRV
+1497 PDIYTVFRL
-1506 LHKAALVVQRF
+1506 LHKAALVVLRF
-1517 KLDALNLAWLLAN
+1517 KLDALNLGWTLAN
-1530 AAKFQLLQPADLPVV
+1530 AATFGLLQPNALPLVDPPG
-1545 NAPAATLFPA
+1545 APLFPA
-1555 WLRLAKWTYFK
+1555 WLKLAKWTYFK
-1566 ELYPEPEGM
+1566 GLYPEPEDM

-1586 QATPLATIKSAIANL
+1586 QATQIAVIKAAVAKL
-1601 TQWEPKEVDELIAAR
+1601 TQWEVQEVDDLTSALS
-1616 ALQHGAASG
+1616 LQHGGASSD
-1625 FADIEN
+1625 FADIDN
-1631 FLRLHKCLL
+1631 YLRMDKCRR
-1640 ISRRIGVTPAK
+1640 IARRIGLAPAK
-1651 VSAWSKRDD
+1651 VSAWAKRDD
-1660 NANDAQKLVS
+1660 NAVQSLTA
-1670 QEARQATKAKYDD
+1670 QEAKQAAKSKYDD
-1683 VTWLEKVTPLED
+1683 AVWLEKVTPLED

-1703 ALIGYLVSNSL
+1703 ALIGYLVANSL
-1714 VSVSPEI
+1714 VTVSPEI
-1721 NQGGKTYVNPAYW
+1721 NQGGKTYANPAYW
-1734 RDSNDLLKYFLIDVE
+1734 RDGNDLLKYFLIDVE
-1749 MCSCQLTSRIK
+1749 MSACQLTSRIK
-1760 QAISSVQMFVQRCL
+1760 QAISSTQMFVQRCL

-1780 RVEVSRAEQQDTASD
+1780 RIEVSRAEQQETASD

-1836 DELESEILQSDMTDE
+1836 KELENEILQSDLTDG

-1856 FLHYVQK
+1856 FLHYIQK
-1863 VHEVARLDIVGTYY
+1863 VHEVARLDIVGAYY

-1885 DELPPDVNLLHV
+1885 DNLPPDINLLHV
-1897 VGRTRAQPAVY
+1897 VGRTRAQPAIY

-1931 SNQVIP
+1931 SDQVIP
-1937 VIYNRRLYLFWLSF
+1937 VVYNRRLYLFWLSF
-1951 MEKPQKVKKLPPATP
+1951 LEKPQKVKKLPPAKP
-1966 TTADSNG
+1966 SEQPG
-1973 KINSQDAPEPP
+1973 NSPEPP
-1984 NQLELQLCWSG
+1984 NQLELQLCWSA
-1995 RKDKGWTSKKV
+1995 RKDDGWTTKKV

-2043 SQEFNSTQFW
+2043 SQAFNSTQFW
-2053 DAYRNVRD
+2053 DAYRSTRD
-2061 YVTARHPFGEVS
+2061 YVTARHPFDETA

-2097 QYHILNSNGVAN
+2097 QYHILNSDGVAN

-2116 SLAYVHDNFGEAGRF
+2116 SLAYVRDNFGEAGRS
-2131 ITQLSGRYEI
+2131 ISQLSGGYEI

-2149 GMHYRNTKL
+2149 GMHYHHTKL
-2158 VNNSQNG
+2158 ANNKRTLNG

-2174 HSRTLLSG
+2174 HTRTLLSG

-2197 FDTAEWGPVPFFYQ
+2197 FDTATWGPVPFFYQ
-2211 DTTRAFFIKPEW
+2211 DNTRAFFIKPEW
-2223 QQVIVG
+2223 QQVIIG
-2229 YNQALQTYNY
+2229 YNQTLQTYNY
-2239 NFFPFYHPY
+2239 HFFPFYHPY
-2248 TALFMRELNRSGLDG
+2248 TALFMRELTRSGLDG
-2263 LLNRQIQTA
+2263 LLNRRIQTA
-2272 PQGYYPGNSFDFGS
+2272 PQGYYPGNSFDFNS
-2286 YSPGSMSLP
+2286 YNPGSMSLP

-2300 NDRVDFER
+2300 NDCVDFER

-2327 ACKLSQNQRFD
+2327 ACKLSQNQRFE

-2368 FEQTS
+2368 FEQNS
-2373 DAYRQ
+2373 DVYRQ

-2468 EHTDK
+2468 EHADK

-2521 FYFGIPNNDRLLKY
+2521 FYFGIPNNDRLLAY

-2551 IQGVV
+2551 IQGMV

-2572 KAAAA
+2572 QAAAA

-2583 VIADP
+2583 VIADL
-2588 AVAPYRF
+2588 AVAPAPYRF

-2606 GEVRNL
+2606 AEVKSL
-2612 GDKLLAAL
+2612 GDKLLAAI
-2620 EKFDAEG
+2620 EKYDAEG

-2637 NVLQAVREV
+2637 ALQQAVREV
-2646 RKQQI
+2646 KKQQI

-2656 NWASLEKSRDLAQQK
+2656 TWASLEKSKELAQQK
-2671 KDYYEGRDYM
+2671 KDYYGGRDYL
-2681 NAWEITALSLGGI
+2681 NAWEITALSLGGV

-2700 GIALGYILAGGLT
+2700 GIALGYILAGGLA
-2713 FIPKF
+2713 FIPSF
-2718 VTGASGFGGSPHVTV
+2718 VVGASGFGGSPHATAKLP
-2733 EVIDG
+2733 DG
-2738 FKFSRASELA
+2738 YSFSTAAEAAVLTLSAIARAS
-2748 VQTLGAISRAADK
+2748 DK
-2761 FGSLASTVGGYQR
+2761 WGSLASTMGGYQR
-2774 RQEDWK
+2774 RQEDWD
-2780 FQGQLATTEITQI
+2780 FQAQLATTEIAQI
-2793 EKQIA
+2793 EKQVA

-2807 EKELDNQ
+2807 EKELANQ
-2814 ALQIENSQAVD
+2814 ELQIENSQATDV
-2825 EYMRSKYTN
+2825 YMRSKYTN
-2834 QQLFDWLARQI
+2834 QQLFDWQVKQI
-2845 ATIYFQSYQLAYD
+2845 ATLYFQSYQLAYD

-2868 HERGDAA
+2868 HERGDAT

-2895 RLANDIRRMEAAY
+2895 RLSNDIRRMEAAY
-2908 LEQNNRDL
+2908 LEQNSRDL
-2916 EITKHISVAQ
+2916 EITKHISLAQ
-2926 YFPLS
+2926 FFPLS

-2936 EAGACTIV
+2936 EAGACTIA

-2965 SVSIPGVVGPYTSI
+2965 SVSIPCVVGPYTSI

-3001 DPLAAGDDRFHK
+3001 NPLAAGDDRFFK
-3013 SVVPQAAIATS
+3013 SVVPQSAIATS

-3057 LPLENNQF
+3057 LPRENNQF
-3065 DLTAVSD
+3065 DLAAVSD
-3072 VVLHIRYTARPSGDA
+3072 VILHVRYTARPSGDV
-3087 NLTQAAKDNLG
+3087 NLTQAAKDNLAA
-3098 NVLPPLGLRMFII
+3098 VLPPLGLRMLVL
-3111 NQEFSSEWYRFLH
+3111 NQELSGEWYRFLH
-3124 PEAGQDQV
+3124 PDAGRDQT
-3132 LMFRLGSEH
+3132 LSFKLGLEH
-3141 VPFYARGKTNIN
+3141 VPFYARGKANIN
-3153 LTDVS
+3153 LTKVD
-3158 LIVEGAKGINYT
+3158 LIVEGAAGVNYS
-3170 VELTPPEGPRSHNN
+3170 VELTAPGGPASTN
-3184 ALKPDPTYGGRQSM
+3184 AMNPDPAYGGRQRMS
-3198 VKGAFA
+3198 KDGFEA
-3204 EQAKVLGD
+3204 QAQLLGD
-3212 WQLKIRRKD
+3212 WQMKIQRVD

-3228 PAEDLRNAYL
+3228 PPEELKNAYL

>member
-9 TLKIGDPANL
+9 TLNVGDPANL
-19 PAAGK
+19 PTAGK

-35 LRLEVNP
+35 LKLDVNP

-58 RAFQERAGLHAD
+58 RAFQERAGLRAD

-114 EIKSRKFGPSTVQA
+114 EIKSRKFGPRTVQA

-174 LRALDIAKLKDVR
+174 LRALNIAKLKDVR

-198 GPSTQAVIKAVQT
+198 GPSTQAAIKAVQT

-322 NREIARANPDVATG
+322 NREITRANPDVATG
-336 EFPHRVRG
+336 EFPYRVRG

-352 GMAGVTVQV
+352 GMVGVTVQV

-379 ANGFFDVPY
+379 DNGFFDVPY

-397 QIKQPFHLQIRAVD
+397 QIKQPFHLQIKAVD

-434 KGDQPYRGTSE
+434 QGDQPYRGTSE
-445 FQGRMAAVTK
+445 FQERMAAVTK

-461 VIDLVETAA
+461 VVDLVETAA

-532 DWTLIDHLVD
+532 DWTLIEHLVD

-574 LQKAAVLA
+574 LRKDEVLA

-621 ADAFLQ
+621 ADAFLK
-627 HKSFGPEFWADV
+627 HKSFGSDFWADV

-668 GPMLSALKQKIA
+668 EPMLSALKQKIA
-680 DPNDHTVSSA
+680 DPNDHTISSA

-767 DAHPDLDLRAGNLD
+767 DAHPDLDLRTGNLD

-803 RLHRI
+803 RVHRI
-808 APNALSGQALLDQ
+808 APNASSGQALLDQ

-884 IINHTYTKA
+884 IINHTYTKD

-898 LASIPNLATLFGSL
+898 LATIPNLATLFGSM
-912 DFCACSHCQ
+912 DFCACAHCQ

-960 GNMKLNCENTETP
+960 GNIKLNCENTETP
-973 LPYIDLVCEVLE
+973 LPYIDLACEVLE

-1050 SRWELMETFQLP
+1050 SRWELMEAFQLP

-1071 PAPAVPLVPAVPSD
+1071 PAPAVPPTPAVPSD

-1110 DAKQKVHW
+1110 DAKQKAYW

-1142 AGLLELLYVQWINP
+1142 AGLLEILYVQWINP
-1156 LNDPNNV
+1156 PNDPNNV

-1198 YVGWAM
+1198 HVGWAM

-1211 RSTAIGNGI
+1211 RSTAIGNGS

-1232 AQLQKRLGLS
+1232 AQLQKRVGLS
-1242 ADRTLTLF
+1242 VDRTLALF

-1255 EVRVKPDR
+1255 EARVKSER
-1263 PQQPIPSLYESLFL
+1263 PQQPIPSLYENLFL
-1277 NRAVVNPVDLGFG
+1277 NRAIVNPVDLGFG

-1304 SLDHRRTVVAAF
+1304 NLDHRRTVVAAF
-1316 ALTAADL
+1316 SLTAADL
-1323 ERLQVKLPNNDLSV
+1323 ERLQTKLPNNDLSV

-1351 GLGISIKDLLTLEA
+1351 GLGISVKDLLTLEA
-1365 LLGVADIFASPKV
+1365 LFGVGDIFASPKV
-1378 LLDFIKNIDWVTKSP
+1378 LLDFIENIDWVTKSP
-1393 FTADELDYL
+1393 FTADELDYV
-1402 LRKNPESAL
+1402 LRRNLESAL
-1411 GLRDEVVTQHI
+1411 GLRDEVVTQHV
-1422 EGLRQALRADR
+1422 EALRQALRADR
-1433 GSNAA
+1433 GSNAV
-1438 GVVANQTST
+1438 GVVASQISTS
-1447 TLGLAADQAQLL
+1447 LGLAADQAQLL
-1459 LEQAKLGGK
+1459 LEHAKLGGN
-1468 TFSLVL
+1468 TFSQVL
-1474 QDSSLVAQ
+1474 RDSTLVAQ
-1482 DDAGKFVTKVTPANF
+1482 DNAGKFVTEVTPANF
-1497 PNIYTVFRV
+1497 PDIYTVFRV

-1517 KLDALNLAWLLAN
+1517 KLNALNLTWLLVN
-1530 AAKFQLLQPADLPVV
+1530 AAKFQLLQPTDLPVA
-1545 NAPAATLFPA
+1545 NAPVATLFPA

-1575 SLRGVFDLAGV
+1575 SLRDVFDLAGV

-1601 TQWEPKEVDELIAAR
+1601 TQWEPKEVDELITAR
-1616 ALQHGAASG
+1616 TLQHGGATSD

-1631 FLRLHKCLL
+1631 FLRLHKCLR

-1651 VSAWSKRDD
+1651 VGAWSKRDD
-1660 NANDAQKLVS
+1660 NANDAQNLVS
-1670 QEARQATKAKYDD
+1670 QEARQAAKAKYDD
-1683 VTWLEKVTPLED
+1683 VAWLEKVTPLED
-1695 ALREKKRD
+1695 TLREKKRD

-1721 NQGGKTYVNPAYW
+1721 NQGGKSYVNPAYW

-1804 KSYRIWEANRKVFL
+1804 KNYRIWEANRKVFL

-1836 DELESEILQSDMTDE
+1836 EELESEILQSDMTDE

-1885 DELPPDVNLLHV
+1885 DQLPPDVNLLHV

-1931 SNQVIP
+1931 SNQVVP
-1937 VIYNRRLYLFWLSF
+1937 VVYNRR
-1951 MEKPQKVKKLPPATP
+1951 
-1966 TTADSNG
+1966 
-1973 KINSQDAPEPP
+1973 
-1984 NQLELQLCWSG
+1984 
-1995 RKDKGWTSKKV
+1995 
-2006 SHQKLIHPWQRPL
+2006 
-2019 YSYNLKPRYKSRE
+2019 
-2032 NLLWLDVYISQ
+2032 
-2043 SQEFNSTQFW
+2043 
-2053 DAYRNVRD
+2053 
-2061 YVTARHPFGEVS
+2061 
-2073 RPWHSSSFVFDGEVV
+2073 
-2088 DVKMKALAG
+2088 
-2097 QYHILNSNGVAN
+2097 
-2109 EFLSQTT
+2109 
-2116 SLAYVHDNFGEAGRF
+2116 
-2131 ITQLSGRYEI
+2131 
-2141 APRLPLPD
+2141 
-2149 GMHYRNTKL
+2149 
-2158 VNNSQNG
+2158 
-2165 SRANVLENS
+2165 
-2174 HSRTLLSG
+2174 
-2182 AKSPFEI
+2182 
-2189 VASQHSIV
+2189 
-2197 FDTAEWGPVPFFYQ
+2197 
-2211 DTTRAFFIKPEW
+2211 
-2223 QQVIVG
+2223 
-2229 YNQALQTYNY
+2229 
-2239 NFFPFYHPY
+2239 
-2248 TALFMRELNRSGLDG
+2248 
-2263 LLNRQIQTA
+2263 
-2272 PQGYYPGNSFDFGS
+2272 
-2286 YSPGSMSLP
+2286 
-2295 DKTAK
+2295 
-2300 NDRVDFER
+2300 
-2308 YGAYA
+2308 
-2313 LYNWEIFFHAPLMI
+2313 
-2327 ACKLSQNQRFD
+2327 
-2338 EAMRWFHYIFDPTNT
+2338 
-2353 ESPDVPQRYWITRPF
+2353 
-2368 FEQTS
+2368 
-2373 DAYRQ
+2373 
-2378 QRIDNLLKNIDQH
+2378 
-2391 QDELRA
+2391 
-2397 WKNNPFK
+2397 
-2404 PHLIARYRP
+2404 
-2413 VAYQK
+2413 
-2418 TVVMKY
+2418 
-2424 IDNLIAWG
+2424 
-2432 DQLFRRDTIEAIN
+2432 
-2445 EATTLYVLAYELLGR
+2445 
-2460 RPVKVPNV
+2460 
-2468 EHTDK
+2468 
-2473 SYNELAADGGLD
+2473 
-2485 PFGNKQVDILME
+2485 
-2497 NFTGTPVRV
+2497 
-2506 TRTQSGTEPL
+2506 
-2516 PTLNV
+2516 
-2521 FYFGIPNNDRLLKY
+2521 
-2535 WDTVE
+2535 
-2540 DRLFKIRHCMN
+2540 
-2551 IQGVV
+2551 
-2556 RQLPL
+2556 
-2561 FEPPI
+2561 
-2566 DPALLV
+2566 
-2572 KAAAA
+2572 
-2577 GVDLSS
+2577 
-2583 VIADP
+2583 
-2588 AVAPYRF
+2588 
-2595 RQLSQKALEFC
+2595 
-2606 GEVRNL
+2606 
-2612 GDKLLAAL
+2612 
-2620 EKFDAEG
+2620 
-2627 LSLLRSSQEI
+2627 
-2637 NVLQAVREV
+2637 
-2646 RKQQI
+2646 
-2651 KEANE
+2651 
-2656 NWASLEKSRDLAQQK
+2656 
-2671 KDYYEGRDYM
+2671 
-2681 NAWEITALSLGGI
+2681 
-2694 SALAET
+2694 
-2700 GIALGYILAGGLT
+2700 
-2713 FIPKF
+2713 
-2718 VTGASGFGGSPHVTV
+2718 
-2733 EVIDG
+2733 
-2738 FKFSRASELA
+2738 
-2748 VQTLGAISRAADK
+2748 
-2761 FGSLASTVGGYQR
+2761 
-2774 RQEDWK
+2774 
-2780 FQGQLATTEITQI
+2780 
-2793 EKQIA
+2793 
-2798 AAQIRLAIA
+2798 
-2807 EKELDNQ
+2807 
-2814 ALQIENSQAVD
+2814 
-2825 EYMRSKYTN
+2825 
-2834 QQLFDWLARQI
+2834 
-2845 ATIYFQSYQLAYD
+2845 
-2858 MAKRAEKCFQ
+2858 
-2868 HERGDAA
+2868 
-2875 ATFVQFG
+2875 
-2882 YWDSLKKGLLAGE
+2882 
-2895 RLANDIRRMEAAY
+2895 
-2908 LEQNNRDL
+2908 
-2916 EITKHISVAQ
+2916 
-2926 YFPLS
+2926 
-2931 LLALK
+2931 
-2936 EAGACTIV
+2936 
-2944 LPEWLFDMD
+2944 
-2953 YPGHYFRRLKSV
+2953 
-2965 SVSIPGVVGPYTSI
+2965 
-2979 NCTLSLTNH
+2979 
-2988 GIRVRK
+2988 
-2994 DVAAGYG
+2994 
-3001 DPLAAGDDRFHK
+3001 
-3013 SVVPQAAIATS
+3013 
-3024 HGQNDSGM
+3024 
-3032 FELNFNDERFLP
+3032 
-3044 FEGAGAVSEWRLE
+3044 
-3057 LPLENNQF
+3057 
-3065 DLTAVSD
+3065 
-3072 VVLHIRYTARPSGDA
+3072 
-3087 NLTQAAKDNLG
+3087 
-3098 NVLPPLGLRMFII
+3098 
-3111 NQEFSSEWYRFLH
+3111 
-3124 PEAGQDQV
+3124 
-3132 LMFRLGSEH
+3132 
-3141 VPFYARGKTNIN
+3141 
-3153 LTDVS
+3153 
-3158 LIVEGAKGINYT
+3158 
-3170 VELTPPEGPRSHNN
+3170 
-3184 ALKPDPTYGGRQSM
+3184 
-3198 VKGAFA
+3198 
-3204 EQAKVLGD
+3204 
-3212 WQLKIRRKD
+3212 
-3221 AADFKSL
+3221 
-3228 PAEDLRNAYL
+3228 
-3238 VLGFKTS
+3238 